1 MSEEIRFPKRAY
13 LLTAVLALTLL
24 PSNVVAAVVPLLQ
37 REWDASA
44 AEIGWAFAA
53 YQAGYVVSVLLVLP
67 LTDRVRTGAVMICCT
82 VLAALSF
89 ILFPLLARD
98 VWSASGLR
106 FLAGIGLAGIY
117 MPGVRLISASSSP
130 ERRGLVVGVYVSAFY
145 LGSAA
150 SLSATGLLL
159 PELGW
164 RGAALAL
171 GALSVAAVPLVV
183 WGAAGEVP
191 SSNGRAFLDPAVLR
205 DGAVTRNILAYTGHS
220 WELYVSRGW
229 LAAFLASVLAARGL
243 DDTAASAAGSQWAAL
258 MSGLGAVGVF
268 LGGWVSDALGRARA
282 ALLVAF
288 ASGALSLG
296 FGFMGAGPWAVLV
309 MVGCLY
315 GLLVS
320 ADSAIYSTAITELT
334 DPAKLGSAQAFQ
346 AFLGFGATIIAPVA
360 AGLVLDLDLG
370 WGVVFV
376 MAGVVGSALA
386 LALLPLARGERD
398 GRSTPP
404 NKDV

>member
-1 MSEEIRFPKRAY
+1 MSEESRFPKRAY
-13 LLTAVLALTLL
+13 LLTAVLALALL

-37 REWDASA
+37 EEWSASA

-67 LTDRVRTGAVMICCT
+67 LTDRVRTGTVMIWCT

-89 ILFPLLARD
+89 VMFPLLAQD

-117 MPGVRLISASSSP
+117 MPGVRLISAASSP

-171 GALSVAAVPLVV
+171 GALSVAAVPLVA
-183 WGAAGEVP
+183 WGTAGDGPP
-191 SSNGRAFLDPAVLR
+191 SSGRAYLDPAVLR
-205 DGAVTRNILAYTGHS
+205 DGPVARNILAYTGHS

-229 LAAFLASVLAARGL
+229 LAAFLASVLAAQGL

-258 MSGLGAVGVF
+258 MSGMGALGVF
-268 LGGWVSDALGRARA
+268 LGGWVSDGLGRARA
-282 ALLVAF
+282 ALMVAL
-288 ASGALSLG
+288 ASGVLSLA
-296 FGFMGAGPWAVLV
+296 FGFMGAAPWALLV
-309 MVGCLY
+309 VVGCLY

-320 ADSAIYSTAITELT
+320 ADSAVYSTAITELAA
-334 DPAKLGSAQAFQ
+334 PNKLGSAQAFQ
-346 AFLGFGATIIAPVA
+346 AFLGFGATILAPVA

-370 WGVVFV
+370 WAVVFA

-386 LALLPLARGERD
+386 LALLPLARGE
-398 GRSTPP
+398 
-404 NKDV
+404 